1 MEINLDKKQIR
12 TFGLGLAVILTVFA
26 LWNYYKG
33 HMTTSV
39 ILLTLGTTS
48 ASSAILFQPVIK
60 PVYIVFMKISHVLG
74 WINTRILLGLIFYV
88 VITPIGFVI
97 KIFGKDLLDRKIEP
111 DKQSYW
117 IKREKVHTEKS
128 RYEKQF

>member
-12 TFGLGLAVILTVFA
+12 TFGLGLAVILSVFA
-26 LWNYYKG
+26 ALNLYKG
-33 HMTTSV
+33 HQSV
-39 ILLTLGTTS
+39 ALTLLIFGAISAVLAILCQILL
-48 ASSAILFQPVIK
+48 K

-117 IKREKVHTEKS
+117 IKREKVHNEKS